1 MRDNRGRY
9 STDYPC
15 TQSCLVQRNSSA
27 AITATAGTTPLRKP
41 STPIPSRGLANAAIV
56 VGATALLGLGLTEA
70 GLNPGVVLR
79 FLWHTHPEW
88 HTDTLLFCSL
98 VALLGWA
105 LLDRAHRFNLAPNM
119 ADGDPDAKAALLD
132 PLTGLP
138 SRAAFRDAITSMLA
152 AGLPGGLL
160 VMDVDGLQTVP
171 HGDNASLSDV
181 LLQEFAGSLSS
192 LAPVTS
198 HLARLQGDEFAVLV
212 PGVDATALQ
221 TEAGLLLRGLSA
233 PFALAGRRF
242 ELPVSIGAALLP
254 DHGNNF
260 EGAMRAALLALQQ
273 AKAAGGGAWQMFE
286 PALASAVEARSELR
300 AEFRAALGA
309 GQVVPYYQPIV
320 DLAQGGVVGFEVLA
334 RWRHPERGVLA
345 PDLFI
350 PVAEEQHLLAEL
362 SMCLLRQVVA
372 DSKGWPTSWTFAF
385 NASPSQLPDL
395 MEFVRNPTRL
405 PTDMLDPERME
416 LELTENALIKDM
428 NLAREVVGAMHT
440 WGTKVVL
447 DDFGT
452 GYANFLHLRDIPFD
466 RIKIDKAF
474 IKDMLADS
482 RTEACVSAMLA
493 LGKSL
498 GVSVTAEGVETA
510 AAAARLR
517 DMGCDFAQ
525 GYHFSPP
532 IQAAAVAQFA
542 TQAVPLGSLG

>member
-1 MRDNRGRY
+1 M
-9 STDYPC
+9 
-15 TQSCLVQRNSSA
+15 
-27 AITATAGTTPLRKP
+27 ATAGTNPLRKP
-41 STPIPSRGLANAAIV
+41 GTPVLSRRLVDAAIAM
-56 VGATALLGLGLTEA
+56 GGTAILGLGLVA
-70 GLNPGVVLR
+70 SGLNPAAAIRYLNHAHPS
-79 FLWHTHPEW
+79 WHA
-88 HTDTLLFCSL
+88 DTLLLCSL
-98 VALLGWA
+98 LAMLGWA
-105 LLDRAHRFNLAPNM
+105 LLDRAHRFDLAPNTV
-119 ADGDPDAKAALLD
+119 DRDPGTPVASLD

-138 SRAAFRDAITSMLA
+138 SRAAFRDAITSMLS

-160 VMDVDGLQTVP
+160 VMDVDGLRTVP
-171 HGDNASLSDV
+171 HGDSASLSDV

-198 HLARLQGDEFAVLV
+198 HLARLQADEFAVLV
-212 PGVDATALQ
+212 PGADATALES
-221 TEAGLLLRGLSA
+221 EAALLLRGLSA

-242 ELPVSIGAALLP
+242 ELPVSIGAAMLP
-254 DHGNNF
+254 DHGDNF
-260 EGAMRAALLALQQ
+260 EGVMRAALLALQQ
-273 AKAAGGGAWQMFE
+273 AKAAGGGTWQMFE

-320 DLAQGGVVGFEVLA
+320 ALRHGGVVGFEVLA
-334 RWRHPERGVLA
+334 RWCHPERGVLA

-350 PVAEEQHLLAEL
+350 PVAEEQRLLAEL
-362 SMCLLRQVVA
+362 SLSLLRQVIA
-372 DSKGWPTSWTFAF
+372 DAKAWPTAWTFAF
-385 NASPSQLPDL
+385 NAAPSQLRDL
-395 MEFVRNPTRL
+395 VNFVRDPRQI
-405 PTDMLDPERME
+405 PPDMLDPQRLE
-416 LELTENALIKDM
+416 LELTENALIKDIE
-428 NLAREVVGAMHT
+428 LAREVVSAMHRG
-440 WGTKVVL
+440 GTKVVL

-474 IKDMLADS
+474 IRDMLDDS
-482 RTEACVSAMLA
+482 RTEACVRAMLA

-532 IQAAAVAQFA
+532 VPAAAVAQFA
-542 TQAVPLGSLG
+542 TQVAPAD

>member
-1 MRDNRGRY
+1 MREYRCRY
-9 STDYPC
+9 STAQPC
-15 TQSCLVQRNSSA
+15 ILRHIVQRNSFA
-27 AITATAGTTPLRKP
+27 AIMAAAGTTPLRKP
-41 STPIPSRGLANAAIV
+41 RKPILSHRLVDAAIV
-56 VGATALLGLGLTEA
+56 IGGTALLGLGLTEA
-70 GLNPGVVLR
+70 GINPGVALR

-98 VALLGWA
+98 VALLAWA
-105 LLDRAHRFNLAPNM
+105 LLDRARRFEPAPNT
-119 ADGDPDAKAALLD
+119 AEGDRRAEPLSRD

-138 SRAAFRDAITSMLA
+138 SRAAFREAITSVLS

-160 VMDVDGLQTVP
+160 IIDVDGLQTLP
-171 HGDNASLSDV
+171 HGDAASLGDV

-198 HLARLQGDEFAVLV
+198 HVARLQGEEFAVLV
-212 PGVDATALQ
+212 PGVDAATLQ
-221 TEAGLLLRGLSA
+221 NEAGLLLRGLSA

-273 AKAAGGGAWQMFE
+273 AKTAGGGAWQMFE

-309 GQVVPYYQPIV
+309 GQIVPYYQPIV
-320 DLAQGGVVGFEVLA
+320 ELADGRVKGFEVLA

-350 PVAEEQHLLAEL
+350 PVAEELRLLAEL
-362 SMCLLRQVVA
+362 SLSLLRQVVA
-372 DSKGWPTSWTFAF
+372 DSKSWPTSWTFAF

-395 MEFVRNPTRL
+395 LEFVRNPPNL
-405 PTDMLDPERME
+405 PDDMLDPARLE

-428 NLAREVVGAMHT
+428 DLARDVIGAMHA

-466 RIKIDKAF
+466 RFKIDKAF
-474 IKDMLADS
+474 IKDMLTDT
-482 RTEACVSAMLA
+482 RTEACVRAMLA

-498 GVSVTAEGVETA
+498 GVTVTAEGVETA
-510 AAAARLR
+510 AIAARLR

-532 IQAAAVAQFA
+532 IPASAVPQFA
-542 TQAVPLGSLG
+542 VERVG

>member
-1 MRDNRGRY
+1 M
-9 STDYPC
+9 
-15 TQSCLVQRNSSA
+15 A
-27 AITATAGTTPLRKP
+27 AAGTTPLRKP
-41 STPIPSRGLANAAIV
+41 GKPILSHRLVDAAIV
-56 VGATALLGLGLTEA
+56 VGGTVLLGLGLTEA

-98 VALLGWA
+98 VALLGLA
-105 LLDRAHRFNLAPNM
+105 LLDRAHRFNRAPNM
-119 ADGDPDAKAALLD
+119 TDGNPQPKAPLLD

-138 SRAAFRDAITSMLA
+138 NRAAFREAITAMLA
-152 AGLPGGLL
+152 AGLPCGLL

-171 HGDNASLSDV
+171 HGDSAELTDV

-221 TEAGLLLRGLSA
+221 NEAGLLLRGLSA

-273 AKAAGGGAWQMFE
+273 AKTAGGGAVQMFE

-309 GQVVPYYQPIV
+309 GRIVPYYQPIV
-320 DLAQGGVVGFEVLA
+320 DLADGRVKGFEILA
-334 RWRHPERGVLA
+334 RWRHPERGVLH

-362 SMCLLRQVVA
+362 SLNLLRQVVA

-395 MEFVRNPTRL
+395 LEFVRNPPDL
-405 PTDMLDPERME
+405 PADMLDPERLE

-428 NLAREVVGAMHT
+428 DLARDVIGAMHA

-466 RIKIDKAF
+466 RFKIDKEF
-474 IKDMLADS
+474 IKDMLTDS
-482 RTEACVSAMLA
+482 STEACVHAMLA

-510 AAAARLR
+510 ATAARLR

-532 IQAAAVAQFA
+532 VPASAVPQFAAASV
-542 TQAVPLGSLG
+542 G

>member
-1 MRDNRGRY
+1 M
-9 STDYPC
+9 
-15 TQSCLVQRNSSA
+15 QRNSFA
-27 AITATAGTTPLRKP
+27 AIMAATGTNPLRNP
-41 STPIPSRGLANAAIV
+41 RTRILPRRLVDAAIV
-56 VGATALLGLGLTEA
+56 VGGSAILGLGLSAA
-70 GLNPGVVLR
+70 GINPGVALR

-88 HTDTLLFCSL
+88 HTDTLLVCSL

-105 LLDRAHRFNLAPNM
+105 LLDRAHHFHLASNRTE
-119 ADGDPDAKAALLD
+119 GDSYSKVPLLD

-138 SRAAFRDAITSMLA
+138 SRAAFREAITSMLA

-160 VMDVDGLQTVP
+160 VMDVDGLQSVP
-171 HGDNASLSDV
+171 HGDSDKLTDV

-212 PGVDATALQ
+212 PGVDATTLQ
-221 TEAGLLLRGLSA
+221 NEAGLLLRGLSA

-273 AKAAGGGAWQMFE
+273 AKIAGGGAVQMFE

-309 GQVVPYYQPIV
+309 GQIVPYYQPIV
-320 DLAQGGVVGFEVLA
+320 DLADGRVKGFEILA
-334 RWRHPERGVLA
+334 RWRHPERGVLP

-362 SMCLLRQVVA
+362 SLNLLRHVVA

-385 NASPSQLPDL
+385 NASPSQLPSL
-395 MEFVRNPTRL
+395 LEFVRNPPNL
-405 PTDMLDPERME
+405 PADMLDPERME

-428 NLAREVVGAMHT
+428 DLAREVVDAMHN

-474 IKDMLADS
+474 IKDMLTDN
-482 RTEACVSAMLA
+482 RTEACVTAMIA

-498 GVSVTAEGVETA
+498 GVTVTAEGVESA

-517 DMGCDFAQ
+517 VMGCDFAQ
-525 GYHFSPP
+525 GYHYSPP
-532 IQAAAVAQFA
+532 VPASAVPQFAAASV
-542 TQAVPLGSLG
+542 G